1 MDMFFSYTLDNN
13 KIVVV
18 IHSFSDKV
26 FVSSAKPYHP
36 SPFSQ
41 KEPAVRRVLF
51 VCLLRTKAAR
61 QLPAVSKRL
70 SENCLSL
77 AACPNL
83 R

>member
-41 KEPAVRRVLF
+41 KEPAARRVLF
-51 VCLLRTKAAR
+51 VCSPEKSGKKGPPYGSPRNLAS
-61 QLPAVSKRL
+61 VSNYT
-70 SENCLSL
+70 SNSIS
-77 AACPNL
+77 P
-83 R
+83 